1 MWSFFVQLKVF
12 LFDVL
17 AGYLFTTS
25 DRGIVFKYD
34 EKYVNDNG
42 QPLSLS
48 LPLRYE
54 EFSQRQC
61 MPYFSGLLP
70 EGSIKNR
77 ISEYLHISESS
88 TIKFLQVL
96 GGECSGTV
104 SFYDSDSESRFAKKS
119 WELSEENYLSLSEET
134 FIDLIKESKNR
145 PMLLG
150 TKDLRLSLAGAQEK
164 ISLAFFNNAWHIP
177 KNGAPS
183 THILKPTRTGNLS
196 SIAENE
202 FFCMNLAKKMNIPV
216 PKSQLINLDSIPIF
230 VCKRYD
236 RNLNE
241 DKMIIERIHQ
251 EDFCQALGIM
261 NDIKYQADGGPSY
274 KSCVDLIKNRFSNK
288 IEQMN
293 VLLRTMLF
301 NYIIGNCD
309 AHGKNFSLVYANSE
323 ILLSPLYDLVSTTV
337 YPSLTTKMAMKL
349 GSNYQIEKITKSDFL
364 KQAEILEIK
373 NRFWISLIEEFSKKL
388 IPAFEDVS
396 KLNEFSKS
404 SELLEI
410 MYEQIQI
417 RLKRIC
423 E

>member
-1 MWSFFVQLKVF
+1 MQLKVF

-183 THILKPTRTGNLS
+183 THILKPTRIGNLS

-230 VCKRYD
+230 VCQRYD
-236 RNLNE
+236 RKLNE

-410 MYEQIQI
+410 MYEQIKI

>member
-1 MWSFFVQLKVF
+1 MQLKVF
-12 LFDVL
+12 LFDILV
-17 AGYLFTTS
+17 GYLFTTS

-410 MYEQIQI
+410 MY
-417 RLKRIC
+417 
-423 E
+423 

>member
-1 MWSFFVQLKVF
+1 MQLKVF

>member
-1 MWSFFVQLKVF
+1 MQLKVF
-12 LFDVL
+12 LFDILV
-17 AGYLFTTS
+17 GYLFTTS

-410 MYEQIQI
+410 MYEQIKI

>member
-1 MWSFFVQLKVF
+1 MQLKVF

-104 SFYDSDSESRFAKKS
+104 SFYDSDSECRFAKKS

>member
-1 MWSFFVQLKVF
+1 MQLKVF
-12 LFDVL
+12 LFDILV
-17 AGYLFTTS
+17 GYLFTTS

-236 RNLNE
+236 RKLNE

-410 MYEQIQI
+410 MYEQIKI

>member
-1 MWSFFVQLKVF
+1 MQLKVF
-12 LFDVL
+12 LFDILV
-17 AGYLFTTS
+17 GYLFTTS

-373 NRFWISLIEEFSKKL
+373 NRFWISLIEEYSKKL

-410 MYEQIQI
+410 MYEQIKI